1 MKSNDAYSRLVE
13 HGVKPSVQRL
23 AIMDYLL
30 THFTHPT
37 VDDIYKALHPII
49 PTLSKTTVYNTLRLF
64 ADHHVAQVISVDD
77 HHICYDGDM
86 SPHTHF
92 YCNQCGR
99 IHDLQL
105 TTTPQADQRF
115 LQEGHLVDMVQVYYR
130 GICKECRK
138 QGKTN

>member
-49 PTLSKTTVYNTLRLF
+49 PTLQYAQAVRGPSCGTGDFCGRPSHLLRWR
-64 ADHHVAQVISVDD
+64 HVA
-77 HHICYDGDM
+77 
-86 SPHTHF
+86 PRTLL
-92 YCNQCGR
+92 
-99 IHDLQL
+99 LQ
-105 TTTPQADQRF
+105 P
-115 LQEGHLVDMVQVYYR
+115 V
-130 GICKECRK
+130 RK
-138 QGKTN
+138 DP